1 MADTVN
7 KMIVSALRPFD
18 LPIAE
23 ALYEGSAKEFFTYNI
38 ALDFVADTGD
48 DLPQAYV
55 ASIQVHYIC
64 PWEQSYTEMKERIR
78 KRLICAGATP
88 PDVKDV
94 SDPPERI
101 RHLVFEFELINDYAL
116 EE

>member
-23 ALYEGSAKEFFTYNI
+23 TLYEGSAKEFFAYSI

-64 PWEQSYTEMKERIR
+64 PWEKPYADMRRRIR
-78 KRLICAGATP
+78 KALICAGATP
-88 PDVKDV
+88 PSIADA
-94 SDPPERI
+94 SDPAERI
-101 RHLVFEFELINDYAL
+101 RHLVFEFELENDYDL